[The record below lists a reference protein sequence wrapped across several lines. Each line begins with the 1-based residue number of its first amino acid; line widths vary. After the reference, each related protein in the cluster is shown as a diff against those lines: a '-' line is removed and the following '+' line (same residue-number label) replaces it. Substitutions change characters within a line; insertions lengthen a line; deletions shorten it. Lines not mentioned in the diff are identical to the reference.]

1 MWLLCSLYAWWEVQC
16 KTTNYITI
24 LHSFKVSDGL
34 KSDIVSTCGN
44 SSEKKSRSHMNTSES
59 HVKMYNFSFGIF
71 YSRVEK
77 KSQSLVKVSSV
88 TFPHVKLLVWPVA
101 CVMISQFHMWGKPA
115 TYNSRVSIFIHVW
128 KKSQPVEKMSSS
140 HVTYVFLSRVK
151 ILANRIMKILNS
163 HVKL

>member
-44 SSEKKSRSHMNTSES
+44 SNPRVKKKADRIWTHLNHMWKCTIFHLEFFI
-59 HVKMYNFSFGIF
+59 HVW
-71 YSRVEK
+71 RK

-128 KKSQPVEKMSSS
+128 KKCPVHMLHMFSF
-140 HVTYVFLSRVK
+140 HVLRF
-151 ILANRIMKILNS
+151 
-163 HVKL
+163 